1 MSTRT
6 TEQRLQALEGR
17 MEEIERR
24 QRETAAVMIAGASL
38 IEGRIA
44 ELERQQAETETILL
58 ALEKGPPAGWST
70 PEYSRRGPVDTST
83 SRGRQTL
90 DRRVH
95 AALALHSPLTAADV
109 ERAVGGTNVQVR
121 VALNRLIHKGLV
133 TWGRKERGGTIYC
146 TSEEGEKSHA
156 G

>member
-58 ALEKGPPAGWST
+58 AGAAVLVMGLREFASELGSLGDAEMLDQVLESMSARLREQST
-70 PEYSRRGPVDTST
+70 RVEGMDELLDAIGGHLPHRRGL
-83 SRGRQTL
+83 R
-90 DRRVH
+90 
-95 AALALHSPLTAADV
+95 
-109 ERAVGGTNVQVR
+109 
-121 VALNRLIHKGLV
+121 LV
-133 TWGRKERGGTIYC
+133 TV
-146 TSEEGEKSHA
+146 EEG
-156 G
+156 GG